1 MSLLGFHTW
10 RYVCCI
16 FNIICVCLQMSCVP
30 ALCAPTERPA
40 STEWRS
46 CRLSDGSCSA
56 ERRSKPTRTK
66 YTNLTAV
73 FFFFGSHTPFVFVW
87 HYSVMQSQSITCH
100 FRWLEAEATFDSSKR
115 KLKELVLSFSPSSSS
130 PSLIP
135 QNDYVQFKFNDLSDP
150 QKNDL
155 SLAHTSMLQLQ

>member
-1 MSLLGFHTW
+1 MFAFRWAVCQHCALPQRDQPVPSGGAAGSPMEAVQQRGDPNLPEQSIPTW
-10 RYVCCI
+10 RL
-16 FNIICVCLQMSCVP
+16 F
-30 ALCAPTERPA
+30 
-40 STEWRS
+40 
-46 CRLSDGSCSA
+46 
-56 ERRSKPTRTK
+56 
-66 YTNLTAV
+66 

-155 SLAHTSMLQLQ
+155 SLAHTSMLHLQ

>member
-16 FNIICVCLQMSCVP
+16 FNIICLPSDE
-30 ALCAPTERPA
+30 LCA
-40 STEWRS
+40 SIVRS
-46 CRLSDGSCSA
+46 HRETSQYRVEELQALRWKLFSREEIQTYQNKVYQPDGCF
-56 ERRSKPTRTK
+56 
-66 YTNLTAV
+66 

-155 SLAHTSMLQLQ
+155 SLAHTSMLHLQ